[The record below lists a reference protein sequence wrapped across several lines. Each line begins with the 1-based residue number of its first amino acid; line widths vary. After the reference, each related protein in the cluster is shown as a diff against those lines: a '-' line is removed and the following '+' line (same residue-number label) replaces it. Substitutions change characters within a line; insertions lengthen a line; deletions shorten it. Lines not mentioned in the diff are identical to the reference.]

1 MYPLFFKMGII
12 HKSYIIMEQ
21 NNINILVSKYLLGTA
36 TTEELSALKQLTL
49 EYPHIAE
56 LLKKIKEEDGLS
68 KHYSAY
74 MEVDKEKALSHFK
87 EKMYINR
94 ENIPTE
100 ETTQRN
106 TSFFVLHSYLLRIA
120 AVVLCLIAVGAGWW
134 YKDYTKVTPP
144 EIAQEV
150 QKAIEQSKV
159 SGKNM
164 ARVETLSDIIQEKSM
179 GDNESPQQLA
189 QAYEIIQENYNL
201 EDLRRITTVHDRE
214 FWVTLDDGTLVHLNY
229 NSKIIY
235 PEKFGRNNR
244 EVILDGEAYF
254 MVAKDRSR
262 KFIVHTP
269 DGDVTVHGTEFHV
282 NTRSNVQNADVNKA
296 STEVVLVKGS
306 VSVTSNSNEQMMRPG
321 QMASLNAQRSTI
333 NITNVDTEPY
343 VAWNLGEF
351 SFREWTMEK
360 VMSIMAR
367 WYNREVIFKSNE
379 ARNVKI
385 SGDYDRYDDVVP
397 IMESLELVTGLKIT
411 VKSDKIYIE

>member
-1 MYPLFFKMGII
+1 MGII
-12 HKSYIIMEQ
+12 NKSYIIMEQ

-36 TTEELSALKQLTL
+36 TPKDLSVLEQMKS

-56 LLKKIKEEDGLS
+56 LLEQLKDEDGFS
-68 KHYSAY
+68 KRYSEY
-74 MEVDKEKALSHFK
+74 MEVDKDKALSHFK
-87 EKMYINR
+87 EKMFINQ
-94 ENIPTE
+94 EDIPTE
-100 ETTQRN
+100 ETTQRK
-106 TSFFVLHSYLLRIA
+106 TSFFVLRPYLLRIA

-150 QKAIEQSKV
+150 RKAMEQSEV
-159 SGKNM
+159 RGKNM
-164 ARVETLSDIIQEKSM
+164 AKVETLSDIIQEESKS
-179 GDNESPQQLA
+179 DSESSQQLA
-189 QAYEIIQENYNL
+189 QAYEVIQENYNL

-282 NTRSNVQNADVNKA
+282 NTRCKKQHADANIK

-306 VSVTSNSNEQMMRPG
+306 VSVTSNNNEQMMRPG

-343 VAWNLGEF
+343 VAWNIGEF

-360 VMSIMAR
+360 VMAIMAR
-367 WYNREVIFKSNE
+367 WYNREVIFKSHE

-385 SGDYDRYDDVVP
+385 SGDYYRYDDVEP
-397 IMESLELVTGLKIT
+397 IMESLELVTGLRIT

>member
-1 MYPLFFKMGII
+1 MGII

-36 TTEELSALKQLTL
+36 TPEELSALEQMKN

-56 LLKKIKEEDGLS
+56 LLEQLKDEDGFS
-68 KHYSAY
+68 KRYSEY
-74 MEVDKEKALSHFK
+74 MAVDKEKALSHFK
-87 EKMYINR
+87 EKMFINQ
-94 ENIPTE
+94 EDTPTE
-100 ETTQRN
+100 ETTQRK
-106 TSFFVLHSYLLRIA
+106 TSFFALHSYLLRIA

-150 QKAIEQSKV
+150 RKAIEQSKV

-164 ARVETLSDIIQEKSM
+164 ARVETLSDIIQERSM
-179 GDNESPQQLA
+179 GDNESSQQLA
-189 QAYEIIQENYNL
+189 QAYEVIQENYNL

-269 DGDVTVHGTEFHV
+269 DGDVTVHGTEFNI
-282 NTRSNVQNADVNKA
+282 NTRCKKQHADANMK
-296 STEVVLVKGS
+296 STEVVLVK
-306 VSVTSNSNEQMMRPG
+306 
-321 QMASLNAQRSTI
+321 
-333 NITNVDTEPY
+333 
-343 VAWNLGEF
+343 
-351 SFREWTMEK
+351 
-360 VMSIMAR
+360 
-367 WYNREVIFKSNE
+367 
-379 ARNVKI
+379 
-385 SGDYDRYDDVVP
+385 
-397 IMESLELVTGLKIT
+397 
-411 VKSDKIYIE
+411 

>member
-1 MYPLFFKMGII
+1 MGII
-12 HKSYIIMEQ
+12 YKSYIIMEQ

-36 TTEELSALKQLTL
+36 TSEELSMLEQITK

-68 KHYSAY
+68 KHYSEY
-74 MEVDKEKALSHFK
+74 MEVDKDKALSHFK

-150 QKAIEQSKV
+150 KKAIEQSKV

-235 PEKFGRNNR
+235 PEKFGRNHR

-282 NTRSNVQNADVNKA
+282 NTRSNVQNTDVNKA

-306 VSVTSNSNEQMMRPG
+306 VSVTSNSNEQMMKPG
-321 QMASLNAQRSTI
+321 QMASLNAHRSTI